1 MALIHGLHTRNLRGD
16 LLGGL
21 TAAVVALP
29 LALAFGNAALGPGGA
44 IYGLYG
50 AIVTGFIAALL
61 GGTPSQVSGPTGPM
75 SVTVAGVV
83 SSLAAVGV
91 STDLGAGE
99 MLPMVMAAVA
109 IGGVFEAL
117 LGVFRLGRFIT
128 LVPYSVVSGFM
139 SGIGFIILILQIGP
153 FMGVSTTGGVIGC
166 LTALAE
172 VPLPNPAAISIGV
185 MTVAVVFFTP
195 GRIRQWVPSPLLAL
209 LIVTPLSLLMFNDDR
224 LQSLGLEPL
233 NRIGAIP
240 DGGLR
245 FVMPNFSQ
253 HLSELLK
260 AGVVLALLG
269 AIDSL
274 LTSLVADNITQTNH
288 DSNRELIG
296 QGIANTASGLLS
308 GLPGAGATMRTVINI
323 KSGGATPISGMTHSV
338 VLLLV
343 LLGAGPM
350 AAEIPTALLAG
361 ILIKVGLDIIDWS
374 FLLRAHRLSI
384 KTAAL
389 MYAVML
395 MTVFWDLIWGVLVG
409 MFVANLLT
417 VDAITQ
423 TQLQGMDDDNQNLE
437 SISDRESL
445 SGEERQ
451 LIRACGNQLM
461 LFRLRGPLS
470 FGAAKGISARIGL
483 ISNYEVL
490 ILDISDVPRIG
501 VTASLAIERMVQ
513 EAQSLGRL
521 AIVAGAKQKPKE
533 RLQRFG
539 VDMTTETR
547 LKALQLAHSQITRSR
562 DQLPC
567 QDTSPNQDKDQP
579 RIHRQRLLLINRS
592 VCRFAGTAVNI
603 SEEIH
608 VESHV
613 STSDCP

>member
-153 FMGVSTTGGVIGC
+153 FIGVSTTGGVIGC

-374 FLLRAHRLSI
+374 FLLRAHRLST

-521 AIVAGAKQKPKE
+521 AIVAGAKQKPRE

-579 RIHRQRLLLINRS
+579 
-592 VCRFAGTAVNI
+592 
-603 SEEIH
+603 
-608 VESHV
+608 
-613 STSDCP
+613 

>member
-50 AIVTGFIAALL
+50 AIVTGFVAALF

-83 SSLAAVGV
+83 SSLAAIGV
-91 STDLGAGE
+91 TTGLSAGE
-99 MLPMVMAAVA
+99 MLPLVMAAVA

-117 LGVFRLGRFIT
+117 LGVLRLGRFIT

-153 FMGVSTTGGVIGC
+153 FLGVTTTGGVVGC
-166 LTALAE
+166 LTTLAE
-172 VPLPNPAAISIGV
+172 LPLPNPAAVSIAV
-185 MTVAVVFFTP
+185 MTLAVVFLTP
-195 GRIRQWVPSPLLAL
+195 IRIRQWVPSPLLAL
-209 LIVTPLSLLMFNDDR
+209 LIVTPLSMLMFNDER

-245 FVMPNFSQ
+245 FAMPDFGQ
-253 HLSELLK
+253 HLPELLK

-323 KSGGATPISGMTHSV
+323 KSGGTTPISGMTHSL

-343 LLGAGPM
+343 LLGAGPL

-361 ILIKVGLDIIDWS
+361 ILIKVGLDIIDWG
-374 FLLRAHRLSI
+374 FLLRAHRLSV

-409 MFVANLLT
+409 MFVANMLT

-423 TQLQGMDDDNQNLE
+423 TQLQSMDHDNPQMGGNHQ
-437 SISDRESL
+437 IGDL
-445 SGEERQ
+445 SQEEQ
-451 LIRACGNQLM
+451 ILMEACGNKLM

-483 ISNYEVL
+483 ISNYKVL

-513 EAQSLGRL
+513 EAESLGRL
-521 AIVAGAKQKPKE
+521 AIVAGANQKPKE
-533 RLQRFG
+533 RLKRFG
-539 VDMTTETR
+539 VDVTTDTR
-547 LKALQLAHSQITRSR
+547 LEALQQAHT
-562 DQLPC
+562 
-567 QDTSPNQDKDQP
+567 
-579 RIHRQRLLLINRS
+579 
-592 VCRFAGTAVNI
+592 
-603 SEEIH
+603 EIL
-608 VESHV
+608 
-613 STSDCP
+613 D

>member
-50 AIVTGFIAALL
+50 AIVTGFVAALL

-91 STDLGAGE
+91 STDLSAGE
-99 MLPMVMAAVA
+99 MLPLVMAAVA
-109 IGGVFEAL
+109 IGGVFEAM
-117 LGVFRLGRFIT
+117 LGVLRLGRFIT

-139 SGIGFIILILQIGP
+139 SGIGFIILILQLGP
-153 FMGVSTTGGVIGC
+153 FVGVTTTGGVVGS
-166 LTALAE
+166 LRTLAE
-172 VPLPNPAAISIGV
+172 LPLPNPAAISIGV
-185 MTVAVVFFTP
+185 MTLAVVFLTP
-195 GRIRQWVPSPLLAL
+195 SRIRQWVPSPLLAL
-209 LIVTPLSLLMFNDDR
+209 LIVTPLSMLMFNDDR
-224 LQSLGLEPL
+224 LQSLGVEPL

-240 DGGLR
+240 EGGLR
-245 FVMPNFSQ
+245 FVLPDFSQ
-253 HLSELLK
+253 HLPELLK
-260 AGVVLALLG
+260 AGMVLALLG

-274 LTSLVADNITQTNH
+274 LTSLVADNITHTSH

-323 KSGGATPISGMTHSV
+323 KSGGTTPLSGMTHSV

-343 LLGAGPM
+343 LLGAGSM

-361 ILIKVGLDIIDWS
+361 ILIKVGLDIIDWG
-374 FLLRAHRLSI
+374 FLLRAHRLSV

-423 TQLQGMDDDNQNLE
+423 TQLQGMDEDNPIDGGVALG
-437 SISDRESL
+437 SDL
-445 SGEERQ
+445 SMEEQR
-451 LIRACGNQLM
+451 LIQSCGNQLM
-461 LFRLRGPLS
+461 LFRLKGPMS
-470 FGAAKGISARIGL
+470 FGAAKGISSRIGL
-483 ISNYEVL
+483 VSNCRVL
-490 ILDISDVPRIG
+490 ILDISDVPRMG
-501 VTASLAIERMVQ
+501 VTAALALERMVE
-513 EAQSLGRL
+513 EAQALGRL
-521 AIVAGAKQKPKE
+521 TFVAGANQRLQE
-533 RLQRFG
+533 RLKKFG
-539 VDMTTETR
+539 ITALMTTRQE
-547 LKALQLAHSQITRSR
+547 ALERS
-562 DQLPC
+562 
-567 QDTSPNQDKDQP
+567 SEY
-579 RIHRQRLLLINRS
+579 
-592 VCRFAGTAVNI
+592 I
-603 SEEIH
+603 SR
-608 VESHV
+608 
-613 STSDCP
+613 